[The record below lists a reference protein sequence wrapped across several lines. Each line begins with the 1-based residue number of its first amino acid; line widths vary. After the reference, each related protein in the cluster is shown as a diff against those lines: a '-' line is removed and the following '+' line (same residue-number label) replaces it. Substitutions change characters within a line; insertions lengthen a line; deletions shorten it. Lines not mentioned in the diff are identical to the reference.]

1 MHPDTEGIVARI
13 AEDKRCPTTN
23 TPELDRV
30 REALD
35 IMLQVG
41 IDARILS
48 PRQAE
53 KCAFALLA
61 LADVAPE
68 SSLRDAKGITN
79 WHLGT
84 REVIFWAQKH
94 YGETRKDSG
103 YDYVLRNDLKPL
115 LRSGYAQNTGTL
127 AKSSYNDSTRGYG
140 LSEEFAAL
148 IRRYGTDSWDHDIA
162 VFMTDRLVLKDLPQ
176 NDGELV
182 VRSVGYHGASV
193 EIDLLPGGH
202 NSLIK
207 QSVEEFLPR
216 YGHDARLV
224 YLGDADIRDKFID
237 RDTLAELGIDF
248 EDLLPDVVAVSKENG
263 WLFIIEAVHSRGP
276 VSHDKHRRFEDLL
289 QSYPDGVVYVT
300 TFKSREKFRRNI
312 DEIAWETEVWI
323 ADEPDHL
330 VHFNGD
336 KFLGPHS

>member
-1 MHPDTEGIVARI
+1 MHSDTEKIVARI
-13 AEDKRCPTTN
+13 AEKCVTAEP
-23 TPELDRV
+23 PALDRV
-30 REALD
+30 REAVD

-41 IDARILS
+41 IDARVLT

-68 SSLRDAKGITN
+68 GSLKDAKDITA

-103 YDYVLRNDLKPL
+103 YDYVLRNDLKPF
-115 LRSGYAQNTGTL
+115 LRNGYAQNTGTL

-140 LSEEFAAL
+140 LSEEFAVL
-148 IRRYGTDSWDHDIA
+148 IRKYGTDLWDGAIA
-162 VFMTDRLVLKDLPQ
+162 DFMANRLVLKDLSQ
-176 NDGELV
+176 DDGELIV
-182 VRSVGYHGASV
+182 QSVGYGGDKV
-193 EIDLLPGGH
+193 EVHLLPGGH

-216 YGHDARLV
+216 FGHDARLL

-237 RDTLAELGIDF
+237 RDTLAELSIDF
-248 EDLLPDVVAVSKENG
+248 EDLLPDVVAISKQNG
-263 WLFIIEAVHSRGP
+263 WLFIIEAVHARGP
-276 VSHDKHRRFEDLL
+276 VSHDKHQRFEQLL
-289 QSYPDGVVYVT
+289 QSYPGGVVYVT
-300 TFKSREKFRRNI
+300 TFRSREKFRRNI
-312 DEIAWETEVWI
+312 NEIAWETEVWI